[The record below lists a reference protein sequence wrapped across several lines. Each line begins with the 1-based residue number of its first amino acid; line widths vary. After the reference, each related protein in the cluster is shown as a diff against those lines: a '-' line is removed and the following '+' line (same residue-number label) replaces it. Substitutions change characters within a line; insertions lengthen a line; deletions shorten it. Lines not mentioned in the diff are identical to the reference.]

1 MDYIQTIL
9 DNIIVN
15 FDFAY
20 MIAVNVL
27 TYMII
32 KIVDYLNKEKSV
44 STLIKRFIL
53 VCCVAVLALIYVIAG
68 YTNYVVL
75 LNSSI
80 AAPVFYSWVLRPI
93 LKKLK
98 IGYKQYDESLNV

>member
-9 DNIIVN
+9 DNIIAN

-20 MIAVNVL
+20 MIAVNIL

-32 KIVDYLNKEKSV
+32 KLVDYINKEKAV
-44 STLIKRFIL
+44 STLIKRIIL
-53 VCCVAVLALIYVIAG
+53 VSCVIVLALIYILC
-68 YTNYVVL
+68 NYDNYIVL
-75 LNSSI
+75 LNSAI

-98 IGYKQYDESLNV
+98 IGYKQYDENLSI

>member
-1 MDYIQTIL
+1 MDYVQTIL
-9 DNIIVN
+9 DNIIAN

-27 TYMII
+27 TYSVI
-32 KIVDYLNKEKSV
+32 KLVDYFNGDKPV
-44 STLIKRFIL
+44 TTLVKRIIL
-53 VCCVAVLALIYVIAG
+53 VCCVIVLAVLYLLSG
-68 YTNYVVL
+68 YDNYVVL
-75 LNSSI
+75 LNSAI

-98 IGYKQYDESLNV
+98 ISL

>member
-9 DNIIVN
+9 DNIIAN

-27 TYMII
+27 TYLVI
-32 KIVDYLNKEKSV
+32 KAVDYFNKTKAVPTIVKRIILLASV
-44 STLIKRFIL
+44 VVIAAIYLLTGYKE
-53 VCCVAVLALIYVIAG
+53 YVI
-68 YTNYVVL
+68 L
-75 LNSSI
+75 LNSAI

>member
-9 DNIIVN
+9 DNIIAN

-20 MIAVNVL
+20 MISVNVL
-27 TYMII
+27 TYCII
-32 KIVDYLNKEKSV
+32 KLVDYLNKEKAV
-44 STLIKRFIL
+44 STLIKRIIL
-53 VCCVAVLALIYVIAG
+53 VSCIVLLALIYILIG
-68 YTNYVVL
+68 YNNYIVL
-75 LNSSI
+75 LNSAI

-98 IGYKQYDESLNV
+98 ISYKQYNETLN